1 MLISYNLRN
10 SDNSYALSQCKFN
23 VLSVHS
29 ITGVILLCNWHLYL
43 LFVGVFFIHVCC
55 VISTKDD
62 DDEFAEH
69 GTCKS
74 PVAPCYR
81 AVWVGIGGDDDRTLG
96 RWPRTGLRP
105 VEGIWVVWVHR
116 LHSSWNSAHF
126 TSPVLA
132 ITESLQEVAAYVR
145 SARRY
150 TTVIIVLKLL
160 RYMHQAS
167 PRREPAC
174 CMGSHRIASAPGVTC
189 HPAQQTFPP
198 SKIFISPEWIYPVAK
213 RTENNKSTNLTI
225 NINSRHIPHGE
236 VGDTWNYTK

>member
-105 VEGIWVVWVHR
+105 VEGRCVVWVPR
-116 LHSSWNSAHF
+116 LHSSWNIAHF

-150 TTVIIVLKLL
+150 TTVIIVLNFCDICTKPH
-160 RYMHQAS
+160 RDGNPHAVWDHT
-167 PRREPAC
+167 
-174 CMGSHRIASAPGVTC
+174 GSHRRRVTC
-189 HPAQQTFPP
+189 HPAQRTFPP
-198 SKIFISPEWIYPVAK
+198 SKIFISPEWKIM
-213 RTENNKSTNLTI
+213 NQLT
-225 NINSRHIPHGE
+225 
-236 VGDTWNYTK
+236 